1 MKTNTSYSFQFD
13 TGVKITDEE
22 LDETRDIIECTAAEI
37 DSEFLEFN
45 ITSEDAEYHRDGPM
59 VHQVHG
65 GGLYAELETEEFD
78 VDLSKAA
85 FIPWEFTIPVKSTAS
100 CDEYSYFEI
109 TGKITLKLYALNH
122 KTKIGGYYV
131 SDSAFEVNQKH

>member
-22 LDETRDIIECTAAEI
+22 LDETREIIECTAAEI
-37 DSEFLEFN
+37 DTEFLEF
-45 ITSEDAEYHRDGPM
+45 IIRKEDAEYHRDGPM

-65 GGLYAELETEEFD
+65 GGLEAELVSDEFD

-85 FIPWEFTIPVKSTAS
+85 FIPWEFTIPVKNTES
-100 CDEYSYFEI
+100 CDEI
-109 TGKITLKLYALNH
+109 DLYDGSFNLYLP
-122 KTKIGGYYV
+122 IDSV
-131 SDSAFEVNQKH
+131 SI